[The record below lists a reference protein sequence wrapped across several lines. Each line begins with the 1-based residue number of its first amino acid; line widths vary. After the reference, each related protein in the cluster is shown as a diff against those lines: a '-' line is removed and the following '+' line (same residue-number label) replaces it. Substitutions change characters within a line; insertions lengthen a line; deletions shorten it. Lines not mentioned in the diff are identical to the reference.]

1 MLAIKRIM
9 DAYRVQGISYSFFDA
24 GLLIGTGSLIYA
36 NLIWFGSLIIIGIAL
51 LRTGNIKE
59 ILISVI
65 GLATPYI
72 LTFGVYYVLGRDLR
86 DLLSVILYNLFGKQT
101 DYVFTRLMI
110 LAIIFIGFSTL
121 VSIVYL
127 LMEMNKKKIQA
138 RKTFSLLIWLFIIS
152 IAVYF
157 LLPSVSVEI
166 VWITG
171 IPISYFL
178 AHYFEFFRKKL
189 VTEIIFSLFFLL
201 IILIQIFSFK

>member
-1 MLAIKRIM
+1 
-9 DAYRVQGISYSFFDA
+9 
-24 GLLIGTGSLIYA
+24 
-36 NLIWFGSLIIIGIAL
+36 
-51 LRTGNIKE
+51 
-59 ILISVI
+59 
-65 GLATPYI
+65 
-72 LTFGVYYVLGRDLR
+72 
-86 DLLSVILYNLFGKQT
+86 
-101 DYVFTRLMI
+101 
-110 LAIIFIGFSTL
+110 
-121 VSIVYL
+121 
-127 LMEMNKKKIQA
+127 MNKKKIQA